1 MREKVTIT
9 DIAQESGVSPATV
22 SLVLRN
28 RPGVSDE
35 TRARVIEVAENLGY
49 QVKPFLATSRNSRL
63 QTIGMVVKTEPN
75 LPARANPFYSHVIL
89 GVEDACRHSG
99 IDLLLS
105 TMPVDDSNRPLG
117 VPQMLV
123 RGATDALLMVGTFVD
138 ETILSIS
145 GRKMP
150 PIVLVDA
157 YAKTECFD
165 AVVSDNFQAAWTAV
179 DYLVRRGH
187 QHIALV
193 GSESDAYPSIKQRR
207 GGYLRALRE
216 NGIAHTYIAEF
227 NMMKETGYE
236 ATKRLLHKSPHIT
249 ALFAVNDR
257 VAIAAISAAQ
267 DLGRQV
273 PHDLSIVGYDDV
285 DFAGTS
291 KPPLTTMHVD
301 TIAMGRAAVLLL
313 LNRIENPD
321 SARMT
326 LTIHP
331 TMVER
336 DSVAAPKTLSSGA
349 VNLATHPETQR
360 GVARVERR

>member
-28 RPGVSDE
+28 RPGVSEE

-49 QVKPFLATSRNSRL
+49 QVKPAQSGSRNSRL
-63 QTIGMVVKTEPN
+63 QTIGMIVKTEPN

-89 GVEDACRHSG
+89 GVEDACRHNG

-105 TMPVDDSNRPLG
+105 TMPVDESNRPLG

-123 RGATDALLMVGTFVD
+123 RGVADALLMVGTFVD
-138 ETILSIS
+138 ETIVSIS
-145 GRKMP
+145 GRKAP
-150 PIVLVDA
+150 PVVLVDA
-157 YAKTECFD
+157 YAKTECYD
-165 AVVSDNFQAAWTAV
+165 AVVSDNFQAAWQAV
-179 DYLVRRGH
+179 EYLIRHGH
-187 QHIALV
+187 RHIALI
-193 GSESDAYPSIKQRR
+193 GSEPEAYPSIKQRR

-216 NGIAHTYIAEF
+216 SGIPDTYITDF
-227 NMMKETGYE
+227 NIMKETGYE
-236 ATKRLLHKSPHIT
+236 AARDLLTRHPQIT
-249 ALFAVNDR
+249 AMFGVNDR

-267 DLGRQV
+267 DLGRHV
-273 PHDLSIVGYDDV
+273 PDDLSVIGYDDV
-285 DFAGTS
+285 DFAS
-291 KPPLTTMHVD
+291 NAKPPLTTMHVD
-301 TIAMGRAAVLLL
+301 TVAMGRAAVQLL

-331 TMVER
+331 TLVER
-336 DSVAAPKTLSSGA
+336 ESVAEARALKA
-349 VNLATHPETQR
+349 V
-360 GVARVERR
+360 RVQ